1 MALEKSLWGRMFR
14 AQKAMKAEKVRIH
27 LERIENEIVGGGPDV
42 DSCIEGALF
51 KIELKSCER
60 PVRES
65 TAIRPTLRTK
75 QIEWHADR
83 SAAGSRHHWVLIQ
96 VGDGKQAKL
105 YLIPGK
111 FFTKVDLHCPESDLE
126 LISVCEPAA
135 TLADVLIRATQGW

>member
-1 MALEKSLWGRMFR
+1 MALEKSLWGRLFR
-14 AQKAMKAEKVRIH
+14 AQKAMKAEKVQIH
-27 LERIENEIVGGGPDV
+27 LERIENEVAAGGPDV
-42 DSCIEGALF
+42 DGCIEGALF
-51 KIELKSCER
+51 KMELKSCER

-65 TAIRPTLRTK
+65 TPIRPTLRPK

-83 SAAGSRHHWVLIQ
+83 AAAGSRFHWVLIQ

-126 LISVCEPAA
+126 LISVCEPTA
-135 TLADVLIRATQGW
+135 TPADVLIRAMQGW